1 MSPRWLQF
9 FVCYCLRRRHGDP
22 TTKICY
28 IQGEKFLEIL
38 SKQDGRR
45 ESYFVSCHSDETVYA
60 LLEPMPAR
68 WSNCC
73 HINSAVQE
81 RPTDRLKTNN
91 SNTVSFVAD
100 MTYAS
105 QNVMPFVSELR
116 ATGHGEVWDHTDEKK
131 LQQFGWRCTNTESSY
146 NTSTLIG
153 NWNEQRFDINRISK
167 PKPIP
172 SQVRYIL

>member
-1 MSPRWLQF
+1 MIEL
-9 FVCYCLRRRHGDP
+9 
-22 TTKICY
+22 
-28 IQGEKFLEIL
+28 L
-38 SKQDGRR
+38 SYQ
-45 ESYFVSCHSDETVYA
+45 H
-60 LLEPMPAR
+60 
-68 WSNCC
+68 
-73 HINSAVQE
+73 SAVQD
-81 RPTDRLKTNN
+81 RSTDRLKTNN
-91 SNTVSFVAD
+91 SNTVSVVAD

-105 QNVMPFVSELR
+105 QNAMPFVSELR

-172 SQVRYIL
+172 SQVRYML

>member
-1 MSPRWLQF
+1 MIEL
-9 FVCYCLRRRHGDP
+9 
-22 TTKICY
+22 
-28 IQGEKFLEIL
+28 L
-38 SKQDGRR
+38 SYQQCSSR
-45 ESYFVSCHSDETVYA
+45 SF
-60 LLEPMPAR
+60 
-68 WSNCC
+68 
-73 HINSAVQE
+73 
-81 RPTDRLKTNN
+81 DR
-91 SNTVSFVAD
+91 SIENTVSVVAD

-105 QNVMPFVSELR
+105 QKVMPFVSELR

-172 SQVRYIL
+172 SQVRYML